1 MAAKQYISVLSD
13 TKVTGQQVKMTNTS
27 NEFTGKLISVDPNGG
42 QASDVRDLF
51 ISEIQVDG
59 EPATSEKVNGK
70 KVVKITVPPKG
81 IQSLSLVGWGSG
93 TDTTPGTDGG
103 KIDAEE
109 DPDNPGHFTI
119 TLKEL
124 GFDDLSVN
132 KLYLNNVD
140 ITYLI
145 PNLKRI
151 KDGEIE
157 EAKKVSPDVYQVDQL
172 RDKYNDLVDKF
183 NALLFVLKNSTPNS

>member
-1 MAAKQYISVLSD
+1 MANEYISVVKD
-13 TKVTGQQVKMTNTS
+13 NRTTDQVVKMTAPENVFAGTLKTK
-27 NEFTGKLISVDPNGG
+27 NESGGTDDVNEVFIAGVEVTNGRVE
-42 QASDVRDLF
+42 QKT
-51 ISEIQVDG
+51 Q
-59 EPATSEKVNGK
+59 NGK

-145 PNLKRI
+145 PNLRRI
-151 KDGEIE
+151 RDGEIE
-157 EAKKVSPDVYQVDQL
+157 EAKKVNPDVFQIDQL